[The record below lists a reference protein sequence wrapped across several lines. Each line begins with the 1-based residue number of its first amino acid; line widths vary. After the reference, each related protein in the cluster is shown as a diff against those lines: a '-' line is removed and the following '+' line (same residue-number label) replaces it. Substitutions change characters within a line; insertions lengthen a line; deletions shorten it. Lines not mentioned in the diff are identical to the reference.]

1 MATKN
6 ISFLSA
12 KRRER
17 DAKNSL
23 QGTMRVLCSKDSAI
37 EMEFCDEAI

>member
-12 KRRER
+12 KRREGAR
-17 DAKNSL
+17 RTPS
-23 QGTMRVLCSKDSAI
+23 GIMRVLWLKDSAL
-37 EMEFCDEAI
+37 EMEFCDETI